1 MQWPQPVEYL
11 EKRKYEDHKVVCYN
25 TNITHEGSL
34 WRAENPVAS
43 TLPVFALQLCL
54 IIFFSRVLIFA
65 LKPLRQPPIVA
76 EILAGVLMGP
86 SLLGWTD
93 LFSKYI
99 FAWKSLLALET
110 VANLSLVYYIFLVG
124 LELDMAPI
132 VRAGGKSISI
142 ALLGILLPIPVGIG
156 LHHLIN
162 NSRNKAKMPQ
172 ATAHGPLFWGI
183 SLATTN
189 FPDLSR
195 ILSDVKLLHSEIGRT
210 ALSAAVITD
219 LCSWVLLVIT
229 MSISNVGKYYAVTS
243 TFVFVCMCLFLFRP
257 ALKWLIRVSSKDGN
271 YNEFHIC
278 FVMTGVVACG
288 LITDACGTHSI
299 VGAFMWGVI
308 MPKGELKDMIMG
320 KVEDLVKSIL
330 MPTFFVVTG
339 LRVNC
344 NIISKESDW
353 VLVLLIIFLATSA
366 KIVSTFLVAIFC
378 NMPPREGLTLG
389 SLMNTKGLLALIII
403 SAGRDMQALG
413 RLTFTVMI
421 MSFWVM
427 TALIGP
433 TLAFTYKSIK
443 TSRKSRYRTI
453 QSIKPEAEF
462 RVVACVHSTRN
473 VYGIIHLLGA
483 SNPTKQSPL
492 LVFAIHLV
500 ELTGR
505 ATAMLIVHGQCK
517 ASSAK
522 AKVQTDHIINAF
534 DKFENQNNGVT
545 VHSLTAVS
553 PYATMHDDICGIAAE
568 KRVHLIIVPFH
579 KQPTLDG
586 GLEDGNP
593 SLGLVNNSVM
603 ANAPCSV
610 AVLVDRGLSAT
621 SLTDSNRSNRIQQRF
636 ALFFIGGPDD
646 REALAYALR
655 MSEHPGIL
663 ITVVRFIPGEE
674 VQEMSIMDFPGE
686 ENVEILTA
694 LARAKK
700 EKVIDNDYID
710 NFRLQISSNQ
720 SIGYAEVVVN
730 NGDETLKA
738 ISTLENEFSLYIVG
752 RGRGMVSP
760 LVSGLSEW
768 SDSPELGVL
777 GDALV
782 TSSFATNVSLLVVQ
796 QGDVD
801 ADEKGERFND
811 GGFMGEQFG
820 GQEGWQS
827 PIKKNVDGD
836 FDLFVNQKENDKE
849 GEEEDEEKGKDNHY
863 QPNGTKVYHTKS
875 SRL

>member
-1 MQWPQPVEYL
+1 MQWPQPVEYYT
-11 EKRKYEDHKVVCYN
+11 KHRYDDHSVVCYN
-25 TNITHEGSL
+25 SNITHEGSL

-54 IIFFSRVLIFA
+54 IIFFSRVLIFI

-76 EILAGVLMGP
+76 EILAGVLLGP
-86 SLLGWTD
+86 SVLGLND
-93 LFSKYI
+93 FFVKYI
-99 FAWKSLLALET
+99 FALKSLLALET

-142 ALLGILLPIPVGIG
+142 ALLGLILPIPVGIG

-162 NSRNKAKMPQ
+162 SNHNKPKMGE
-172 ATAHGPLFWGI
+172 AAAHGPLFWGI
-183 SLATTN
+183 SLAATN

-219 LCSWVLLVIT
+219 LCSWLLLVIT
-229 MSISNVGKYYAVTS
+229 MSISNAGKYYAVSS
-243 TFVFVCMCLFLFRP
+243 TFVFVCTCLFLLRP

-288 LITDACGTHSI
+288 LITDACGSHSI

-330 MPTFFVVTG
+330 MPTFFLVTG
-339 LRVNC
+339 LRVDWSS
-344 NIISKESDW
+344 ISKDSDW
-353 VLVLLIIFLATSA
+353 GLVVLIIFLAASA

-413 RLTFTVMI
+413 PATFTVML

-443 TSRKSRYRTI
+443 TSRKNRYRTI

-473 VYGIIHLLGA
+473 VYGLIHLLGA

-500 ELTGR
+500 ELAGR

-534 DKFENQNNGVT
+534 DKFESEHNGVT
-545 VHSLTAVS
+545 IHSLTAVS

-568 KRVHLIIVPFH
+568 KRVHLILVPFH

-593 SLGLVNNSVM
+593 SIGIVNNNVM

-610 AVLVDRGLSAT
+610 AVLVDRGLSA
-621 SLTDSNRSNRIQQRF
+621 SGPTDSHRSNRLQQRF

-646 REALAYALR
+646 REALAYAWR
-655 MSEHPGIL
+655 MSENPGIL
-663 ITVVRFIPGEE
+663 VTVVRFLPGDE
-674 VQEMSIMDFPGE
+674 VKEMTITDFPGE

-694 LARAKK
+694 LAGAEK
-700 EKVIDNDYID
+700 EKVIDNEFIQ
-710 NFRLQISSNQ
+710 NFLSEISSNP
-720 SIGYAEVVVN
+720 SIRYAEVLVN

-738 ISTLENEFSLYIVG
+738 ISTMENEFTLYIVG

-801 ADEKGERFND
+801 AGEDRGEKFNE
-811 GGFMGEQFG
+811 GGVLADQFG
-820 GQEGWQS
+820 GQGAWQS
-827 PIKKNVDGD
+827 PMKKNVNGD
-836 FDLFVNQKENDKE
+836 FDLFVNQNQNQNGE
-849 GEEEDEEKGKDNHY
+849 GEEKDEEKGQQGHFQVNDTNLH
-863 QPNGTKVYHTKS
+863 PTK
-875 SRL
+875 L